1 MGKKS
6 KSYSADIKAR
16 VALEVLRGQKTVAQ
30 IAGEYQV
37 HPTQI
42 NQWKKQA
49 MESLRAGFVS
59 KKDQTVGV
67 GNSREMDNLYR
78 QIGKLQVEND
88 FLKQAVYPGTAS

>member
-1 MGKKS
+1 MGKKQ

-16 VALEVLRGQKTVAQ
+16 VGPEGKRSQKTVSQ
-30 IAGEYQV
+30 IASEYEV
-37 HPTQI
+37 HPTPV

-49 MESLRAGFVS
+49 METIRSGFSSGKDKSVS
-59 KKDQTVGV
+59 DEKKV
-67 GNSREMDNLYR
+67 DNLYR

>member
-1 MGKKS
+1 MGKKA
-6 KSYSADIKAR
+6 KNYSADIKAR
-16 VALEVLRGQKTVAQ
+16 VALEALRGQKTIAQ

-49 MESLRAGFVS
+49 METLHAGFVS
-59 KKDQTVGV
+59 KKDQGAGV
-67 GNSREMDNLYR
+67 LDSREMDKLYR

>member
-1 MGKKS
+1 MGKKQ

-16 VALEVLRGQKTVAQ
+16 VALEAMRSQKTVSQ
-30 IAGEYQV
+30 IASEYQV
-37 HPTQI
+37 HPTQV

-49 MESLRAGFVS
+49 METIRSGFSSGKDKSVS
-59 KKDQTVGV
+59 DEEK
-67 GNSREMDNLYR
+67 MDNSYR

>member
-1 MGKKS
+1 MGKKA
-6 KSYSADIKAR
+6 KNYSADIKAR
-16 VALEVLRGQKTVAQ
+16 VALEALRGQKTIAQ

-49 MESLRAGFVS
+49 METLRAGFVS
-59 KKDQTVGV
+59 KKDQGACVLD
-67 GNSREMDNLYR
+67 SRETDKLYR